1 MKQDTSYF
9 TEMVTTK
16 AGIITTTILT
26 GMSFI
31 FIDRSDESKMHG
43 QFIGMLGGYSIVG
56 LDNTVKLKI
65 G

>member
-26 GMSFI
+26 GM
-31 FIDRSDESKMHG
+31 
-43 QFIGMLGGYSIVG
+43 LGGYSIVG